1 MTRKLQQLLTTLLL
15 TVGVTSAWAGDF
27 IDDAA
32 TIKVAGTETSATD
45 DSGKKILSFTAGS
58 SNDVELLFTFAGK
71 SVKPGQ
77 IFGVIEYAAGGDT
90 YNKCRMM
97 KLTLGES
104 DYEEKSAGST
114 MNFSVGGNTVV
125 LCSFLQNPND
135 DAAKSLR
142 KYFTDN
148 VDERPCLCWCDG
160 KQRGDYPSSR
170 YIHPG

>member
-71 SVKPGQ
+71 SPTATK
-77 IFGVIEYAAGGDT
+77 
-90 YNKCRMM
+90 
-97 KLTLGES
+97 
-104 DYEEKSAGST
+104 
-114 MNFSVGGNTVV
+114 
-125 LCSFLQNPND
+125 
-135 DAAKSLR
+135 
-142 KYFTDN
+142 
-148 VDERPCLCWCDG
+148 
-160 KQRGDYPSSR
+160 
-170 YIHPG
+170 